1 MNELSMAILKSELLV
16 YLQLDGF
23 LLVNSSLTG
32 DDPTNPAPHWATGL
46 RGALNCLN
54 MTMK

>member
-1 MNELSMAILKSELLV
+1 MAILKSELLV